1 MATFQSAFG
10 GGWETKNRRNATTIS
25 TFNNQIGTM
34 SSGNTGF
41 GSSANKYGVLGGVL
55 TGGDTGIPAFQPA
68 ATTQSGLSTALGR
81 TARTLP
87 TTTPIL
93 SNQPHGGNAGSGLG
107 TTPVTEP
114 TPPAEPPAPVT
125 YQPYGV
131 ATPEQAAAAAAAQAK
146 QDEWEA
152 DDIAKREAATRL
164 MNQQF
169 LITQNANL
177 MAQLASVSPYQ
188 LSDQEKAAIQNAY
201 DAEGIETAQIL
212 VNQYINDKAKN
223 FTESQRF
230 ALERATPIQR
240 AELD

>member
-10 GGWETKNRRNATTIS
+10 GGWETKNRRNATTRS

-41 GSSANKYGVLGGVL
+41 GSGANKYGVLGGVL
-55 TGGDTGIPAFQPA
+55 SGGDTGIPAFQPA

-81 TARTLP
+81 TARTPP

-93 SNQPHGGNAGSGLG
+93 SDQPRGGNAGSGFG
-107 TTPVTEP
+107 TTPVVEP

-131 ATPEQAAAAAAAQAK
+131 ATPEQAAATAAAQAAQDQWEA
-146 QDEWEA
+146 QDEA
-152 DDIAKREAATRL
+152 NRL
-164 MNQQF
+164 AIQQQQNQQF
-169 LITQNANL
+169 IITQNANL

-188 LSDQEKAAIQNAY
+188 LSDQEKAAI
-201 DAEGIETAQIL
+201 L
-212 VNQYINDKAKN
+212 
-223 FTESQRF
+223 S
-230 ALERATPIQR
+230 
-240 AELD
+240 